1 MGSAILAPPQGQ
13 MAISARWSYLFA
25 KSARIAEEVPPYPG
39 QDRPGSS
46 TMTSFFDRMDDYY
59 EIDDDSNWPA
69 IAAAS
74 GSGHVANPID
84 ANPTIAENG

>member
-1 MGSAILAPPQGQ
+1 MAMSGGRPQP
-13 MAISARWSYLFA
+13 SARTRLSYLFP
-25 KSARIAEEVPPYPG
+25 KIARNAEEVPPYPG
-39 QDRPGSS
+39 QGRPGSS